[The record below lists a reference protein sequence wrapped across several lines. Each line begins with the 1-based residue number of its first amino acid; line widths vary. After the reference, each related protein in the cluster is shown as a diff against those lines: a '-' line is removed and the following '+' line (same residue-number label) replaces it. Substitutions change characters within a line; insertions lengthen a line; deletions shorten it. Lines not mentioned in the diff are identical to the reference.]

1 MNFKN
6 ILVYPRYPRNLHRLY
21 QLANNL
27 WCTWNYDAINLFYRI
42 DSRLFKEVN
51 HNPIKFLHS
60 LPKERIESLAR
71 DRGFLFELDKV
82 WQQFDEYMIFDASRK
97 EEEGAAVKEFDL
109 REPIAYFSMEF
120 GLHESIP
127 IYAGGLGV
135 LAGDF
140 LKGASDMGLPI
151 IGVSLL
157 YRCGYF
163 TQRINLN
170 GYQEEI
176 YIEFENHLI
185 PIHERHLE
193 NGEPAHIEVRI
204 GDQNVIAKI
213 WQIDVGKTQLL
224 LLDTDIEANPPALRE
239 ITNELYAA
247 DRTRRMQQEMI
258 LGLGGIKMLKLLGI
272 TPKVYHLNEG
282 HSAFLLLGRLREL
295 MIEKKLSFEEARAL
309 IKASTVFTTHTPVI
323 AGNEN
328 FSTETVRKFLEPEV
342 KALGLSFEDFAKAAY
357 VDESKDVF
365 WLPALAI
372 RYSNYINAV
381 SEQHERV
388 AKQMWS
394 GLWPQ
399 RINAEIPIGHVT
411 NGVHRGWVS
420 EQFTRMLA
428 RYVGPDYIHSGERE
442 EVWNSVSSIPDEE
455 IWQAH
460 RRNKQDLINFVR
472 KKVADD
478 TLARGLSQAKILKV
492 SRLFNPEYLTVVFAR
507 RFAPYK
513 RATLLL
519 ADKERL
525 KTILTNTTK
534 PVQLIFAG
542 KAHPADFNGKN
553 LIKDVIDFARDY
565 GLEDRVIFLENYDI
579 NIARHLCWGA
589 DVWLNVPMRDMEAS
603 GTSGMKAA
611 MNGVL
616 QLSGMEGWWIESYN
630 GRNGWAITAGQ
641 YYNRAD
647 LQEMAEANQIYDL
660 LEEEITELFYN
671 RSEAGIPEQW
681 VRMMKESVFSVCQ
694 KFNMNRVL
702 AGYMKNFYKPSLN
715 ESMELAADEHAIL
728 KAAISDENQISRTW
742 NSIKFTAF
750 STSID
755 KRTRLTE
762 GDPVEATCSLYID
775 AAAPELFEVELF
787 YLQKENG
794 NYKIIP
800 MSATGR
806 DGNTVNYSCG
816 FTLQGYGLQ
825 NINVRIKPANET
837 VEKLHPEWI
846 KWKD

>member
-1 MNFKN
+1 MNTKN

-21 QLANNL
+21 QLAHNI

-42 DSRLFKEVN
+42 DSRIFKEVN
-51 HNPIKFLHS
+51 HNPIKMLHT
-60 LPKERIESLAR
+60 LPRERIEALSR

-82 WQQFDEYMIFDASRK
+82 WQQFEEYMTFDPSAK
-97 EEEGAAVKEFDL
+97 ENGSATEFTKEQ
-109 REPIAYFSMEF
+109 PIVYFSMEF

-140 LKGASDMGLPI
+140 LKGASDMGLPV
-151 IGVSLL
+151 IGVGLL

-176 YIEFENHLI
+176 YTEFENHLI
-185 PIHERHLE
+185 PIRERHLE
-193 NGEPAHIEVRI
+193 NGEPASIEVRL
-204 GDQNVIAKI
+204 GSKNVICKI

-224 LLDTDIEANPPALRE
+224 LLDTDIEANDPQYRE

-247 DRTRRMQQEMI
+247 DRERRIQQELI

-272 TPKVYHLNEG
+272 EPRVYHLNEG
-282 HSAFLLLGRLREL
+282 HSAFLILGRLHEL
-295 MIEKKLSFEEARAL
+295 MIEKKLSFQEAKAI

-328 FSTETVRKFLEPEV
+328 FSTELVKKYIEPEI
-342 KALGLSFEDFAKAAY
+342 KNLGMTFDDFAKAGY
-357 VDESKDVF
+357 VDDSRDVF

-372 RYSNYINAV
+372 RFSNYVNAV
-381 SEQHERV
+381 SQQHGDV
-388 AKQMWS
+388 AKRMWT

-399 RINAEIPIGHVT
+399 RSIPEIPISYCT

-420 EQFTRMLA
+420 EVFTKILS
-428 RYVGPDYIHSGERE
+428 RYVGPNYIHSGEKE
-442 EVWNSVSSIPDEE
+442 EVWNAVSNIPDEE

-460 RRNKQDLINFVR
+460 RRNKQDLINFIR
-472 KKVADD
+472 KKLADD
-478 TLARGLSQAKILKV
+478 IAARGYSQAKVLKL

-525 KTILTNTTK
+525 KAILTNTTK

-565 GLEDRVIFLENYDI
+565 GLEDRVVFLENYDI
-579 NIARHLCWGA
+579 NVARHLVWGA
-589 DVWLNVPMRDMEAS
+589 DIWLNVPIKDMEAS

-616 QLSGMEGWWIESYN
+616 QLSTLEGWWIEGYN
-630 GRNGWAITAGQ
+630 GRNGWAVTAGQ
-641 YYNRAD
+641 FYTRSD
-647 LQEMAEANQIYDL
+647 LQEMAEANQVYDL
-660 LEEEITELFYN
+660 LEEEITELYYN
-671 RSEAGIPEQW
+671 RDEAGIPQQW
-681 VRMMKESVFSVCQ
+681 VRMMKESIFSVCQ

-702 AGYMKNFYKPSLN
+702 SGYLKQFYLPSKIEADKLVADNNAVLKN
-715 ESMELAADEHAIL
+715 AIIQQTQL
-728 KAAISDENQISRTW
+728 TKAW
-742 NSIKFTAF
+742 NTIKFTAF
-750 STSID
+750 ATSID
-755 KRTRLTE
+755 KKVRLTE
-762 GDPVEATCSLYID
+762 GDPVEATCSIYID
-775 AAAPELFEVELF
+775 NLDPQFVRVELF
-787 YLQKENG
+787 YASKESTE
-794 NYKIIP
+794 YHAIP
-800 MSATGR
+800 MELASH
-806 DGNTVNYSCG
+806 DGATVNYKCA
-816 FTLQGYGLQ
+816 FNLIGYGLQ
-825 NINVRIKPANET
+825 SINVRVLPADST
-837 VEKLHPEWI
+837 IEKLNPELI